1 MIPTVRYLKDNVV
14 YDLEGNVIFL
24 PDESNLVSM
33 IEYVV
38 EDFKVTVVDVNHEN
52 PQEIWIE

>member
-1 MIPTVRYLKDNVV
+1 LA
-14 YDLEGNVIFL
+14 GNIIYQ

-38 EDFKVTVVDVNHEN
+38 EDFKVTVTDANHEN